1 LVRFWDASALV
12 PLFQLEPQTPR
23 ASDLLSKDPDVIVW
37 VLTRVELMS
46 AIARRRREE
55 PHSGAQWLAAR
66 RKILEA
72 SRECIEIA
80 MIETVRE
87 QAERVVAAH
96 PLRSADA
103 LQLGPCWLPPGEVP
117 PRFSS
122 SRLTSASPL
131 RPSAKDSRSLAQ
143 TELWRVFYWAT

>member
-1 LVRFWDASALV
+1 MRFWDASALV
-12 PLFQLEPQTPR
+12 PLFQLEVQTPR

-55 PHSGAQWLAAR
+55 PQSGGQWLAAR
-66 RKILEA
+66 RKIIES
-72 SRECIEIA
+72 SRKWIEIT

-103 LQLGPCWLPPGEVP
+103 LQLGAALVAAGGSPATLQFVTLDQRLATAAEREGFPVLGPG
-117 PRFSS
+117 
-122 SRLTSASPL
+122 
-131 RPSAKDSRSLAQ
+131 
-143 TELWRVFYWAT
+143 